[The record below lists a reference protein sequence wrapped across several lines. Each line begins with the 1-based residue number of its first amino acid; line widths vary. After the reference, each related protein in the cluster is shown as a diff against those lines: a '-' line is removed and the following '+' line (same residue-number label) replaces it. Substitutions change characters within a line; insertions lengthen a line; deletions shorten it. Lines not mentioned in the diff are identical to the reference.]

1 MVTLMQSVVEPVED
15 RFHLEDIK
23 FSSYLIDC
31 STYLINW
38 FPASAAMSFCLL
50 GWTIVNLYGFLVDDV
65 KAFTK
70 RPQWNQVILENRIH
84 IDRWRRQ
91 HFLLRQL
98 SDKLTQCFDL
108 LLLICIICWLN
119 SLVTTAYILIQ
130 SHNVILKSRDTLV
143 VAHHI
148 FHLAIINFI
157 PTKIQQ
163 QVWGLSFNS
172 VSFLDCFRFYSFA
185 LTTFICTGMQIG

>member
-108 LLLICIICWLN
+108 LLLICIIHWFV
-119 SLVTTAYILIQ
+119 SIVTWSYLFLCESDRNFIFLEAL
-130 SHNVILKSRDTLV
+130 L
-143 VAHHI
+143 VAHNI

-157 PTKIQQ
+157 PTRIQQ
-163 QVWGLSFNS
+163 QVG
-172 VSFLDCFRFYSFA
+172 
-185 LTTFICTGMQIG
+185 TFIVP